1 MHKDIKRFVKGCL
14 KCNKNK
20 YSQPVRQG
28 KMEVFE
34 ALRPFEILGID
45 IVGPFKVSNRGN
57 KFILVMI
64 DHFTR
69 WVELKAMSEI
79 TAEAVCQVLF
89 EEIICRHGCP
99 TKILSDQGKQ
109 FISEVLADMCRR
121 LGIKKIQ
128 TSPYHPQ
135 TNAHAERFN
144 RYLNTA
150 MRMYVDSTLKN
161 WDEFLPAIA
170 FAYRSG
176 FSEAIGTTPFFL
188 VHGRD
193 PVLPEDV
200 EYGLKKDD
208 MVNNAVWGLKIAMK
222 HARKTQSESIRRNKA
237 YYDQSKTDIKFYPG
251 DKVMLYYP
259 NQLINK
265 LKPKCKGP
273 FRVIERISNINYKIQ
288 DLRGQKN
295 QVVHVSRMRAYETN

>member
-1 MHKDIKRFVKGCL
+1 
-14 KCNKNK
+14 
-20 YSQPVRQG
+20 
-28 KMEVFE
+28 MEVFE

-45 IVGPFKVSNRGN
+45 VVGPFKVSNRGN

-109 FISEVLADMCRR
+109 FVSEVLADMCRR

-161 WDEFLPAIA
+161 WDDYLPAIA

-188 VHGRD
+188 VHGRH

-200 EYGLKKDD
+200 EYGLKKDEPIESSTYRLK
-208 MVNNAVWGLKIAMK
+208 NAIKF
-222 HARKTQSESIRRNKA
+222 ARKTQSESIRKNKSYFDKA
-237 YYDQSKTDIKFYPG
+237 KNDIEFNPG

-259 NQLINK
+259 NTLINK
-265 LKPKCKGP
+265 LSPRCKGP
-273 FRVIERISNINYKIQ
+273 FTVMRRISRVTYEIMDVRKERTQI
-288 DLRGQKN
+288 
-295 QVVHVSRMRAYETN
+295 VHVSRMRAFQTE